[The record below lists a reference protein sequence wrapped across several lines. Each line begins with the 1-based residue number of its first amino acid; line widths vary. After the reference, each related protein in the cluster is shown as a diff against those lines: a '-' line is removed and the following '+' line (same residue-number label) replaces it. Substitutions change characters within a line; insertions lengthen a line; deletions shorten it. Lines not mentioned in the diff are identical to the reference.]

1 MQNVFGF
8 PGWLSLLYLAASV
21 AISAWFWVQA
31 KGQQRNQRLWL
42 LAYPALWIGIFL
54 LMTLFAVRAGAAPAP
69 SWVGVSL
76 IGLAVLSLVLPLLL
90 MRPLADM
97 KRFSLLYGYMN
108 AGIHVP
114 LALVGVSAVTGGAWL

>member
-8 PGWLSLLYLAASV
+8 PGWLSLVYLAASV
-21 AISAWFWVQA
+21 AITAWFWTQA
-31 KGQQRNQRLWL
+31 QSAQRNRRLWL

-54 LMTLFAVRAGAAPAP
+54 LMTLFAVKAGETP
-69 SWVGVSL
+69 SPTWVSASL
-76 IGLAVLSLVLPLLL
+76 IGLAVLSLALPLLL
-90 MRPLADM
+90 LRPLADM

-108 AGIHVP
+108 AGVHVP